1 LLALFHAFSTKCA
14 QMRRAV
20 NEGDDQLA
28 YALDRELGP
37 LFDAIVDYRAN
48 STLEIYMQLQFIG
61 NVIRDE
67 AEDRAS
73 VVRNAH
79 ALSILVDRYFAGSG
93 GVVPDSLVVL
103 PPMKKELDGEQFD
116 RSRLLNDTLLDSLPD
131 RVVVVTRDYRYLYSN
146 AANGKYLNI
155 KPIDLIGHHIMEFIG
170 SERFEK
176 RTKAKLDACFA
187 GENIDYLC
195 RRDMVETG
203 DMTLRCRM
211 TPVRDEK
218 GYVFG
223 AMLTLQ
229 DVGAVTSV
237 LVG

>member
-20 NEGDDQLA
+20 NEGDDGRA
-28 YALDRELGP
+28 CALDRELGP

-67 AEDRAS
+67 AEDRAA

-79 ALSILVDRYFAGSG
+79 ALSVLVDRYFAGSSS
-93 GVVPDSLVVL
+93 VVPDSLVVL
-103 PPMKKELDGEQFD
+103 PPMKKAVEGEQFD
-116 RSRLLNDTLLDSLPD
+116 RSRMLNDTLLDSLPD
-131 RVVVVTRDYRYLYSN
+131 RVIVVTRDYRYLYSN
-146 AANGKYLNI
+146 AANGDYLNT
-155 KPIDLIGHHIMEFIG
+155 KPIDLIGHHIMEYIG
-170 SERFEK
+170 AERFEK

-187 GENIDYLC
+187 GETVDYVC
-195 RRDMVETG
+195 RRDMAEEG
-203 DMTLRCRM
+203 DMALRCRM

-218 GYVFG
+218 GYIFG

-229 DVGAVTSV
+229 DVSAVTAM
-237 LVG
+237 LVN